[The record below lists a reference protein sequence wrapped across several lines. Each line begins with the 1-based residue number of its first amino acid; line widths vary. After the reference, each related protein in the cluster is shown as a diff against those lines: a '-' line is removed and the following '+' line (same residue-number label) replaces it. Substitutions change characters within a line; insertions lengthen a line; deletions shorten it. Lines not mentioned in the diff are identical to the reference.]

1 MTESTVLTI
10 TPLDNSALHRIALVI
25 EAQPAQVVFDIVGDP
40 LQLRQ
45 WLSDNAEAIRTL
57 PTPAWMDLSRG
68 FASARRD
75 FYDWLA
81 LDPEN
86 GLDPRTEEM
95 EVFSMVHGLAFAL
108 EGTDV
113 PNAFI
118 VKKGDHYELSC
129 HDNDEQWCFD
139 IEPPSFLNA
148 THDLARF

>member
-10 TPLDNSALHRIALVI
+10 TTLDNSTLHRMALVI
-25 EAQPAQVVFDIVGDP
+25 EAQPPQVVFDIVGDP
-40 LQLRQ
+40 SQLRQ
-45 WLSDNAEAIRTL
+45 WLINNAEAIRNQ
-57 PTPAWMDLSRG
+57 PAPAWMDLSRG
-68 FASARRD
+68 FAAARRD

-86 GLDPRTEEM
+86 GLDPRTEKVEA
-95 EVFSMVHGLAFAL
+95 FSMSHGFAFAL

-118 VKKGDHYELSC
+118 VRKGDHYELSC

-139 IEPPSFLNA
+139 IELPSFLNA
-148 THDLARF
+148 TKDLTHF